1 VTLYERV
8 AATPEGAR
16 GLAKARL
23 RTKVIEA
30 LWEGIEACGGE
41 DEFRQR
47 TGLSKRRLRRVS
59 TERKDIRITDLADWL
74 HAAGFELEV
83 TLVPVGQPRAEV
95 LARREEFEQLKR
107 ERDDALDRI
116 DYVRHAIDGWNSRN
130 HALWREVRDALGD
143 PTWTGGG
150 PISRGKPR
158 PKPAAEEA
166 EQ

>member
-1 VTLYERV
+1 VMLYERL

-30 LWEGIEACGGE
+30 LWEAIEACGGE
-41 DEFRQR
+41 DEFRR
-47 TGLSKRRLRRVS
+47 RAGLSKRRLRRVS
-59 TERKDIRITDLADWL
+59 IERRDIRITELADWL

-83 TLVPVGQPRAEV
+83 TLVPAGQPRADV
-95 LARREEFEQLKR
+95 LERREEFEALRR

-116 DYVRHAIDGWNSRN
+116 DYVRHEISGWNSRDD
-130 HALWREVRDALGD
+130 HLRRSIGKALGD
-143 PTWTGGG
+143 PTWLGEG
-150 PISRGKPR
+150 PIPEGKPR
-158 PKPAAEEA
+158 PRIIDDGG